1 MIKILVVNM
10 ISRLKMMVMFL
21 VMIMRMTVATIMVE
35 CICKH
40 LKVRDHVATT
50 NSACMRTNWNA
61 ELGSHQVDGQDLVNI
76 TIIIIIIIIFITI
89 TTLMYIIK
97 TMQSRTNQLAW

>member
-40 LKVRDHVATT
+40 LKVRDHVAKT

-61 ELGSHQVDGQDLVNI
+61 ELGCHEVDSQDLD
-76 TIIIIIIIIFITI
+76 IIIIIFTII
-89 TTLMYIIK
+89 TTLMYIIN

>member
-1 MIKILVVNM
+1 MCMCIW
-10 ISRLKMMVMFL
+10 RHLKM
-21 VMIMRMTVATIMVE
+21 
-35 CICKH
+35 
-40 LKVRDHVATT
+40 RDHVAKT

-89 TTLMYIIK
+89 TTLMYIIN
-97 TMQSRTNQLAW
+97 TM